1 VETVGA
7 EKEEVEGV
15 EEGKEEE
22 AGVEVAAGQKTEV
35 YENFELE
42 LIKPEVKRK
51 PYTPI
56 DFSQPEEFNA
66 CTFPSAP
73 FSFLSELKSTLN
85 QRTSPSEIVY
95 KEFDTATGAFRVIT
109 KAERDQK
116 QRDLEEKL
124 RVRAEKQRQ
133 ERLREEED
141 RRNMLRG
148 VGGGMGMSSLFA
160 KLRQRRQEV
169 KEGDEVFE

>member
-1 VETVGA
+1 M
-7 EKEEVEGV
+7 EER
-15 EEGKEEE
+15 KEEE
-22 AGVEVAAGQKTEV
+22 AVVEEVKAQKTEV

-42 LIKPEVKRK
+42 ILKPEVKRK

-56 DFSQPEEFNA
+56 EFSQPEEFNG
-66 CTFPSAP
+66 CTFTAAP

-85 QRTSPSEIVY
+85 QRTSSTAPSDIVY
-95 KEFDTATGAFRVIT
+95 KEFDTATGTFRVIT

-124 RVRAEKQRQ
+124 RIRAEEQRQ
-133 ERLREEED
+133 ERLREEEE

-148 VGGGMGMSSLFA
+148 LGGGMGMSSLFTE
-160 KLRQRRQEV
+160 LRERRQEV
-169 KEGDEVFE
+169 NEGDEVFE

>member
-1 VETVGA
+1 M
-7 EKEEVEGV
+7 
-15 EEGKEEE
+15 KEEE
-22 AGVEVAAGQKTEV
+22 AVVEEVKVHKTEV

-42 LIKPEVKRK
+42 ILKPEVKRK

-56 DFSQPEEFNA
+56 EFSQSEEFNA
-66 CTFPSAP
+66 CTFPAAP

-85 QRTSPSEIVY
+85 QRTAPSDIVY
-95 KEFDTATGAFRVIT
+95 KEFDTATGSFRVIT

-124 RVRAEKQRQ
+124 RVRAEEQRQ

-148 VGGGMGMSSLFA
+148 LSGGMGMSSLFA
-160 KLRQRRQEV
+160 ELRQRRQEV
-169 KEGDEVFE
+169 NEGDEVFE